1 MADSSKQV
9 GMDTDGGG
17 AAAAAVDGQNLPVLV
32 TNRKRE
38 LTLEGKALPVDCS
51 GRRRIDLEK
60 DLCKYIIIL
69 FIFFL
74 ICSSD

>member
-69 FIFFL
+69 FIFF
-74 ICSSD
+74 

>member
-32 TNRKRE
+32 TNRGGSSHWR
-38 LTLEGKALPVDCS
+38 KALPVDCS